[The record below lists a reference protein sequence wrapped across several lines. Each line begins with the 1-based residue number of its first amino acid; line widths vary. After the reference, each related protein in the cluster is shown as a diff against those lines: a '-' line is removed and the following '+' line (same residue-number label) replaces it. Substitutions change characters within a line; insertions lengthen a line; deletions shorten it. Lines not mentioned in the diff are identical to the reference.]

1 LAGERNSVGR
11 VAKILGL
18 ATGVVVFIFGGAFA
32 LIESGEVIVLRAMP
46 DEGHDF
52 IARLWIVDH
61 KGYPWIGKADP
72 SKARWVKRL
81 RSNSRVE
88 VTRGDVT
95 QCYRAIVS
103 DDPVTRRDVYAL
115 FLSKYRIPLYGSRLL
130 GLLLGSNPGP
140 AEAEREGVL
149 FRLERCP
156 GATDF

>member
-1 LAGERNSVGR
+1 MGR

-18 ATGVVVFIFGGAFA
+18 AIGVVVLTFGGAFA

-46 DEGHDF
+46 DEGHEF

-61 KGYPWIGKADP
+61 DGYPWIGKADP

-88 VTRGDVT
+88 VTRGGVT
-95 QCYRAIVS
+95 QCYRAILS
-103 DDPVTRRDVYAL
+103 GEPATRRDVYAL
-115 FLSKYRIPLYGSRLL
+115 FQSKYRIPLYGSRLL
-130 GLLLGSNPGP
+130 GLLLGSNPDP

-149 FRLERCP
+149 FRLERC
-156 GATDF
+156 ATAADS